1 MVEHQV
7 QLLGREFHWKH
18 GHKIQAG
25 RYLMAPELITAL
37 AGGITAVAGALAWGI
52 RKMFISMSDY
62 LKELKPN
69 GGSSIKDQVNR
80 LEKRVDDI
88 YTMLADK

>member
-1 MVEHQV
+1 
-7 QLLGREFHWKH
+7 
-18 GHKIQAG
+18 
-25 RYLMAPELITAL
+25 MAPELITAL